1 MSAQTFDDFN
11 WDIYEDNY
19 SGDTKLT
26 PNKSI
31 NGNSKKN
38 KCFSR
43 EPYAQKLF
51 DIYTEQNTDLIK
63 KDLNKGDIVPIIDL
77 FNIKDN
83 FIDVE
88 LAGGITVTIDLL
100 REKKFIQVFGY
111 NTPKEFTDIL
121 RDKNNVSEML
131 KKGMNAYIIEAIP
144 SVKISLW
151 QGHLKSVRDEFM
163 QQIENPTKAYT
174 AKIMQ
179 ANKGGFFVVVQ
190 GIEAFMPGSL
200 AAPNKIIDFQ
210 SYIGKDVVVMIEDF
224 LKEMNSFIVSHKKY
238 LTHIIPIKIQE
249 LDLSKKYSGLVT
261 GCSKYGIFVEFDE
274 LFTGLLHTSKMDN
287 ETKTTFNQR
296 LIKSGDLIEFYIA
309 EITKDNRI
317 ILTKE
322 SPEDKLNKIQSFILN
337 SKDKILESSVAAVMN
352 FGIIVNMHDTIYKND
367 ISGLIPIFEF
377 KRNKIMMNN
386 YMVGEKINVVFD
398 QVKDEKLIFKLALN
412 EKKT

>member
-1 MSAQTFDDFN
+1 MNSQILENFN
-11 WDIYEDNY
+11 WDIYENGY
-19 SGDTKLT
+19 IGNTKLV
-26 PNKSI
+26 PNRSI
-31 NGNSKKN
+31 NGQSDKN

-43 EPYAQKLF
+43 ESYAQKLF

-63 KDLNKGDIVPIIDL
+63 KDLNKGDVVAIVDI

-88 LAGGITVTIDLL
+88 LAGGLSITIDLI

-111 NTPKEFTDIL
+111 NTPKEFTDVI
-121 RDKNNVSEML
+121 RDKFNLSEIL
-131 KKGMNAYIIEAIP
+131 KRGLNAYIIEATP

-163 QQIENPTKAYT
+163 QQIQNPTKAYT
-174 AKIMQ
+174 AKLIQ
-179 ANKGGFFVVVQ
+179 ANKGGFFVLVQ

-200 AAPNKIIDFQ
+200 AAPNKIVDFQ
-210 SYIGKDVVVMIEDF
+210 SYIGKEIVVMIEDF

-238 LTHIIPIKIQE
+238 LSHIIPIKIQE
-249 LDLSKKYSGLVT
+249 LDLTKKYSGLVT

-287 ETKTTFNQR
+287 ETKSEFNQR
-296 LIKSGDLIEFYIA
+296 LIKSGDAIEFYIA

-322 SPEDKLNKIQSFILN
+322 SPEDKLNKIQNFILN
-337 SKDKILESSVAAVMN
+337 SKDKTLESSVAAVMN
-352 FGIIVNMHDTIYKND
+352 FGIIVNVGE
-367 ISGLIPIFEF
+367 ISGLIPIKEF
-377 KRNKIMMNN
+377 KKNRIMANN
-386 YMVGEKINVVFD
+386 YIVGEKINVLFD
-398 QVKDEKLIFKLALN
+398 EYKDDRIIFKLSI
-412 EKKT
+412 KS